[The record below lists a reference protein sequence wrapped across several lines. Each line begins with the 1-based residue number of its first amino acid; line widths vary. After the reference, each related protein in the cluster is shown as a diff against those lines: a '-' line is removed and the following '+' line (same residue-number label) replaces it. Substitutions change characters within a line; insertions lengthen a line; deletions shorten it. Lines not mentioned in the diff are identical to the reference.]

1 MTDLKTLTN
10 KILEDVGEP
19 TVSDVTSTKGIQTVC
34 VNGIQSTLDEMMQK
48 GRRWPFLYTQQSQA
62 LTAGT
67 RKYSAP
73 SGFMDLDW
81 ESMILKAENIIT
93 NGTFVSNVNSW
104 TDSSTGTGSLAHTS
118 TGNGRARLAAGS
130 SGVAIMTQSLTC
142 TVSRK
147 YVVNVR
153 IFSGAI
159 DLRIGTSAGGS
170 QTLTQT
176 LTIDNLGD
184 GQFFTVPFTATA
196 QTHHITFQHS
206 TNANYDVDFVEVRE
220 DMEIVNLRE
229 IKYEEYKR
237 VYAKTDELPQV
248 SSLGRPSR
256 VYFTPNDEIAFSPVP
271 DQSSYIVEFDS
282 WIEPTEIS
290 ANTDALITPDDYDWV
305 LEAGAKRHI
314 ARRRGDRDALRGY
327 KEIFDEGLDLM
338 INDLI
343 GEFPEYA
350 TAV

>member
-19 TVSDVTSTKGIQTVC
+19 TVTDVTSTKGIQTVC

-93 NGTFVSNVNSW
+93 NGTFVSNVTSW
-104 TDSSTGTGSLAHTS
+104 TDSSTGTGSLAH
-118 TGNGRARLAAGS
+118 
-130 SGVAIMTQSLTC
+130 TC

-206 TNANYDVDFVEVRE
+206 TNANYYVDFVEVRE
-220 DMEIVNLRE
+220 DMEVVNLRE

-237 VYAKTDELPQV
+237 VYAMPLEVIRRYLM
-248 SSLGRPSR
+248 R
-256 VYFTPNDEIAFSPVP
+256 V
-271 DQSSYIVEFDS
+271 
-282 WIEPTEIS
+282 
-290 ANTDALITPDDYDWV
+290 LI
-305 LEAGAKRHI
+305 
-314 ARRRGDRDALRGY
+314 
-327 KEIFDEGLDLM
+327 
-338 INDLI
+338 
-343 GEFPEYA
+343 
-350 TAV
+350 